1 MTTAAPISTACPSVK
16 SLRSTLERYI
26 LDLFEGDGST
36 LKPYTAW
43 PGYYTLPNGTHT
55 PAVYVVGA
63 AMVPSNWAITGIEMT
78 IEDVPEITCPGS
90 VGALVSF
97 ESWNVR
103 FTNYG
108 TKEGTR
114 MPISMLDISRRLA
127 RAFPRDQVTYMARTE
142 ATYEAATARIRGAV
156 LNPPIP

>member
-1 MTTAAPISTACPSVK
+1 MTISTSCPPVTA
-16 SLRSTLERYI
+16 LRSTLERHV
-26 LDLFEGDGST
+26 LDLFEANGTT

-43 PGYYTLPNGTHT
+43 PGYYSLPDKSRI

-63 AMVPSNWAITGIEMT
+63 SMVPSNWNISGIECT
-78 IEDVPEITCPGS
+78 IEDVPEITSPGS
-90 VGALVSF
+90 VGGVISF
-97 ESWNVR
+97 ESWSVR

-114 MPISMLDISRRLA
+114 ITTSLLDISRRLA

-142 ATYEAATARIRGAV
+142 ATFEALTARIRGV
-156 LNPPIP
+156 VMNPPIP

>member
-1 MTTAAPISTACPSVK
+1 MTISTHCPPVTA
-16 SLRSTLERYI
+16 LRTTLERHI
-26 LDLFEGDGST
+26 LDLYENDGST
-36 LKPYTAW
+36 LKAYTAW
-43 PGYYTLPNGTHT
+43 PGYYTLPDTSRV

-63 AMVPSNWAITGIEMT
+63 SMVPSNWAITGIECT
-78 IEDVPEITCPGS
+78 IEDVPEITSPGS
-90 VGALVSF
+90 MSGVLSF
-97 ESWNVR
+97 ESWTVR

-114 MPISMLDISRRLA
+114 MPISLLDISRRLA

-142 ATYEAATARIRGAV
+142 VTFEALTARIRGAV

>member
-1 MTTAAPISTACPSVK
+1 MTISTSCPPVTA
-16 SLRSTLERYI
+16 LRSTLERYI
-26 LDLFEGDGST
+26 LDLFEANSTT

-43 PGYYTLPNGTHT
+43 PGYYSLPDNTRT

-63 AMVPSNWAITGIEMT
+63 SMVPSNWNITGIECT
-78 IEDVPEITCPGS
+78 IEDVPEIASPGS
-90 VGALVSF
+90 VGGIISF
-97 ESWNVR
+97 ESWSVR

-114 MPISMLDISRRLA
+114 ITTSLLDISRRLA

-142 ATYEAATARIRGAV
+142 ATFEALTARIRGV
-156 LNPPIP
+156 VMNPPIP

>member
-1 MTTAAPISTACPSVK
+1 MTISTAFPQVTL
-16 SLRSTLERYI
+16 LRSSLERHI
-26 LDLFEGDGST
+26 LNLYEADGST
-36 LKPYTAW
+36 LKAYTSW
-43 PGYYTLPNGTHT
+43 PGYYTLPDASRI

-63 AMVPSNWAITGIEMT
+63 AMVPSNWAITGIECV
-78 IEDVPEITCPGS
+78 IEDVPEIVNPGS
-90 VGALVSF
+90 VGALVSI

-114 MPISMLDISRRLA
+114 MPVSMLDICRRLA

-142 ATYEAATARIRGAV
+142 ATFEAATARIRGAV